1 MYDTMIEQKLN
12 EFYEKNQ
19 IPNILLYGG
28 PNRGKQTLL
37 NNFLNKVYQ
46 NVKDKKEYI
55 LRVDC
60 IYGKGIQFIRDEIK
74 FFAKTNIN
82 LKDENGQHLFKSVI
96 LLNAEKLT
104 IDAQSALRRCIELFS
119 GTTRFFMVVNE
130 RNNVLAPILSRFS
143 EIYVPL
149 VNKKGTHS
157 ICNHKNIE
165 FYKRNRG
172 IISRFFKSKMNGDD
186 IDTNIVKESEIFYR
200 KGVNAIDIMLY
211 IETLPD
217 SKAKFETLVYI
228 DDIRYYIRNEVLL
241 ITLLLYK
248 FKNAFSI

>member
-1 MYDTMIEQKLN
+1 MIEQKLN

-82 LKDENGQHLFKSVI
+82 LKDEKGQHLFKSVI

-119 GTTRFFMVVNE
+119 GTTRFFVIVNE

-143 EIYVPL
+143 EIYVPH
-149 VNKKGTHS
+149 NKKTTHT

-172 IISRFFKSKMNGDD
+172 IISRFFQIQNR
-186 IDTNIVKESEIFYR
+186 T
-200 KGVNAIDIMLY
+200 
-211 IETLPD
+211 
-217 SKAKFETLVYI
+217 
-228 DDIRYYIRNEVLL
+228 
-241 ITLLLYK
+241 
-248 FKNAFSI
+248 